1 MRVNTIDNGRFY
13 GETGAAQTGWFTVA
27 GKWYYASSVNAL
39 LKTGLHVING
49 AEYYFDRN
57 GTMQTGEFVVNGKLF
72 TTNVKWSCAQQDDY
86 ENGWTN
92 CQGSWYY
99 YQNGIA
105 YTGFCWCLLCY

>member
-1 MRVNTIDNGRFY
+1 MVFY

-72 TTNVKWSCAQQDDY
+72 TTN
-86 ENGWTN
+86 ENGVVLSKTTMKMLDKLP
-92 CQGSWYY
+92 GSWYY

-105 YTGFCWCLLCY
+105 YTGFVGATMLLMVR